1 MTDEAYPLTFEA
13 ESIWISE
20 QLFRQRSPYLETWA
34 QRIEGP
40 LDPEALRR
48 AWEAFVLRHAALR
61 TRFLLEDGG
70 TVQRFAPEP
79 PNEMEREQWPGGE
92 LEAVLREAGRRPLDL
107 TRSPYRATLY
117 ERSPLDHVLL
127 VQVHHIIVDDVSLS
141 VLNEELGALYTA
153 QVTGEAPALPPLARG
168 PGAYAVAQR
177 AAGVSPAAL
186 DFWADYLAD
195 VTPLPQLPPYPRPLP
210 PRRGP
215 GTDMVSVVLPAE
227 TRKAVRDTAR
237 ALRTTPHVVFAAA
250 MAMTFSATVEVED
263 VVLGTPTSRRG
274 AAELDRMFGCL
285 TDLMPLRVHVP
296 RTMSFAE
303 ACATT
308 KKNVLTTLRH
318 RQTPYAAISSNLRSA
333 QSLRS
338 SDNLAG
344 SSSSSTT
351 TRASSSSRAAVRA
364 RVRRCRLA
372 QVRLVPVRRRV
383 RRRVPRTGRL
393 RDRLLHAGGGRADAG
408 PVGDRGGGGDRRHH
422 GDSGTARRAP
432 RLSRYDAMTLRA
444 SPSRAMP

>member
-1 MTDEAYPLTFEA
+1 MTDEAYPLTFEE

-79 PNEMEREQWPGGE
+79 PSEMEREQWPGGE

-153 QVTGEAPALPPLARG
+153 QVTGEAPALPPLAME

-338 SDNLAG
+338 SDNLARVVLVIDDDPG
-344 SSSSSTT
+344 ELVLPGLRCERVYVGAAWPKFDWCQYVVESGDQYLV
-351 TRASSSSRAAVRA
+351 RADYATGCFTPEEAERMMAQWATVVAAVTA
-364 RVRRCRLA
+364 DTTVTPGRLA
-372 QVRLVPVRRRV
+372 E
-383 RRRVPRTGRL
+383 
-393 RDRLLHAGGGRADAG
+393 LLG
-408 PVGDRGGGGDRRHH
+408 
-422 GDSGTARRAP
+422 
-432 RLSRYDAMTLRA
+432 
-444 SPSRAMP
+444 SPATTP